1 MKTYQKILAYT
12 LGSAALVGGG
22 LALFMTKTGRGF
34 RAFLDAMY
42 DREFPDVTMVMPDS
56 LATELAGKRPPLL
69 LDTRTPEEYA
79 VSHLRNAQFIN
90 APSFSLDDVDDIDRD
105 REIVV
110 YCSIGHRSS
119 EIARRMAGYG
129 FTNVRNL
136 YGGIFLWYNQDRPVY
151 DGTRRVDRLHPYNWL
166 WGQFVTRAGKTSD
179 TLAGPEEEE

>member
-79 VSHLRNAQFIN
+79 VSHLRNAQFISN
-90 APSFSLDDVDDIDRD
+90 
-105 REIVV
+105 
-110 YCSIGHRSS
+110 
-119 EIARRMAGYG
+119 
-129 FTNVRNL
+129 
-136 YGGIFLWYNQDRPVY
+136 
-151 DGTRRVDRLHPYNWL
+151 
-166 WGQFVTRAGKTSD
+166 
-179 TLAGPEEEE
+179 